1 MSLHTGFDFSE
12 KKWDIIIKAELNAW
26 KLNGL
31 ISKDWSQLLLL
42 LLSCKEKYER
52 VTKKLNK
59 KLSFKTFKYNIPYDI

>member
-31 ISKDWSQLLLL
+31 ISKDWSQLLL
-42 LLSCKEKYER
+42 SCKEKYER